1 MSQKNVPADKFP
13 KHEKKVRIRKVVT
26 KIFKQKKVCYRGNRK
41 LKIYSYKENKDPLR
55 TKLKINMTKT
65 PFIKILKPI
74 HVTPLKFKRKGLT
87 VTPPPYLKN
96 NIEERDQN
104 FSEDLT

>member
-1 MSQKNVPADKFP
+1 MSLQTP

-87 VTPPPYLKN
+87 VTLPPVLKIKRKKKN
-96 NIEERDQN
+96 FKERDQN